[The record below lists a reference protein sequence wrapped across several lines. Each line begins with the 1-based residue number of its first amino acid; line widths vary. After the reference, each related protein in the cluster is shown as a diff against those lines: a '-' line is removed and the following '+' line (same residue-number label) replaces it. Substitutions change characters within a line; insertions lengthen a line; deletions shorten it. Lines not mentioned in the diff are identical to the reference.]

1 MLSQD
6 QINSLTTRFQQA
18 EWNWLTTLPVEVKRA
33 LAGGNEADYDPAAFA
48 HYGEFFLTLCGIKPC
63 LLLTN
68 PDFPRYAEELY
79 VHAIQPIQQ
88 ELQGFELFRI
98 DRDGHGQ
105 AQSDANHQV
114 VYIFTSRFH
123 PKFAL
128 IKEVLMKP
136 HPSPVPNELLGKA
149 LGYPVPSG
157 MSTFYYVDEM
167 TTRELGCS
175 CMVVFEFTARAG
187 FERSIK
193 MHFERCAAEF
203 RKLGKVLTF
212 SSS

>member
-1 MLSQD
+1 MLTQE
-6 QINSLTTRFQQA
+6 QINSLTVRFQRA
-18 EWNWLTTLPVEVKRA
+18 EWQWLISLPREIKCA
-33 LAGGNEADYDPAAFA
+33 MAGGNERDYDPAAFA
-48 HYGEFFLTLCGIKPC
+48 HYGEFFLTLAGIKPC

-68 PDFPRYAEELY
+68 PEYPRYAHDLY
-79 VHAIQPIQQ
+79 EHAIQPIQH
-88 ELQGFELFRI
+88 ELQGFELFSI
-98 DRDGHGQ
+98 DRDDQCSEDGTQ
-105 AQSDANHQV
+105 PQV

-123 PKFAL
+123 PKFSL

-136 HPSPVPNELLGKA
+136 HHAPVPNELLGKA

-157 MSTFYYVDEM
+157 MSTFYYVDE
-167 TTRELGCS
+167 TTTKELGCS
-175 CMVVFEFTARAG
+175 CMVVFEFTARSG